1 MIYKVNLKQ
10 PSITPIVAPDEP
22 ASATIGYAH
31 DLLDAKAIM
40 YLHAANIVAEA
51 EAKLRLAREKAR
63 FIYSMQFEQPDFI
76 EVEAVA
82 ILPIDEPV
90 PDEWFAILLGFEIE
104 REIELELLEKDS
116 TIYYRKQSK

>member
-1 MIYKVNLKQ
+1 MIYKVNLKT
-10 PSITPIVAPDEP
+10 PSVTPIAAPDEP
-22 ASATIGYAH
+22 VSATIGYAH
-31 DLLDAKAIM
+31 KLTDAKAIL

-63 FIYSMQFEQPDFI
+63 VIYNMPFEQPDFI

-104 REIELELLEKDS
+104 REIELELLDKDS
-116 TIYYRKQSK
+116 TEYYRKQPK